1 MQSWLKSGFTTSRGS
16 GVSCSSSCLCDA
28 REIQFHKNTR
38 RNWLWFWNIY
48 VCDSDQLNVILD
60 IFSVFQNCAPLF
72 IHNQFHSS
80 AVLLQTKCEKKKKN
94 YYRNFSCQNGSFVL
108 KEEKK
113 NGKIIWIWGK
123 FLKQQQR
130 KIPFAF
136 RSDKSGE
143 CSLRMRKWWKMKRKK
158 KQKKIVKIDVTSR
171 SIVSRLF
178 SLAFLIFFCTRLNKT
193 PTTRKRTKN
202 PSRVHTIFIFHSTG
216 ICKNMYIYD
225 SEW

>member
-113 NGKIIWIWGK
+113 TGKSYGYEGNSWNNNNEKFHSHFGRIKAANVRFVCENDGK
-123 FLKQQQR
+123 WR
-130 KIPFAF
+130 GR
-136 RSDKSGE
+136 RS
-143 CSLRMRKWWKMKRKK
+143 RKK
-158 KQKKIVKIDVTSR
+158 LSKLMSHHDPLWAVY
-171 SIVSRLF
+171 
-178 SLAFLIFFCTRLNKT
+178 SLSLLSFFFCTRLNKT